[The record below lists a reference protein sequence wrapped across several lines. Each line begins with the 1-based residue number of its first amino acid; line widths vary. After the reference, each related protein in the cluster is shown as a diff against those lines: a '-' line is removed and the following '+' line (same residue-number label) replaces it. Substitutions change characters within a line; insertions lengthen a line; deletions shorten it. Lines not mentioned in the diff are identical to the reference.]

1 MAISAAAASVRCSAV
16 PVAAPTGCR
25 RFDGRSGK
33 LASVR
38 FCGGV
43 SAAQSLRA
51 MAALDSR
58 SESLQSQKMQVMAN
72 AGKTDE
78 TEVEKKTENY
88 TDTMQQAMGTGL
100 TYRHELGMNYA
111 HVLPDLIVGSCL
123 QTPADVDRLKEAGV
137 GTIFCLQQDPD
148 LAYFSVDI
156 EAIINHAKE
165 VDGIEHIR
173 AQIRDFDPYDL
184 RQRLPQ
190 VIATLYQATKKNEGT
205 AYVHC
210 TAGLGRAPAVA
221 LTYMYW
227 IRGYDLFEANAMLQK
242 VRTCHPKLDS
252 IKAATADLLTGN
264 SKEKVKLAWYR
275 GAAQSVEVAGLDVG
289 WYERVAFTK
298 NQEDGHWYLERD
310 LPVGKYEFKY
320 IVDGNWCT
328 NPDASSTQPN
338 NDGHVNNF
346 IEVKGNKESWDLRQ
360 RIMAGDF
367 VLTDEH
373 RQIIKAKLEALAG

>member
-137 GTIFCLQQDPD
+137 
-148 LAYFSVDI
+148 VDI

-289 WYERVAFTK
+289 WYE
-298 NQEDGHWYLERD
+298 
-310 LPVGKYEFKY
+310 VGKYEFKY